1 MFYKT
6 DNNYYQDLFKKAV
19 YGVMK
24 YDGIVIGRL
33 FVNQHI
39 EKDCLYHEINKY
51 SKSTKNIR
59 HWQKA

>member
-1 MFYKT
+1 
-6 DNNYYQDLFKKAV
+6 
-19 YGVMK
+19 MK

-51 SKSTKNIR
+51 SKSTKILGIGRKPNIVEKIQEKVFEVA
-59 HWQKA
+59 HSLC